1 MSGIQDEC
9 SLHVALICADIVKL
23 KNINCMISTEKSMW
37 QFLCSPPHSSHEQW
51 SRGRTVK
58 VELEPVPVHRP
69 CPLVAVSVFP
79 FSSWEQGGDWN
90 IYKNIVG
97 QPVANI
103 ACCLI
108 NWACVYTLS
117 RSRRKERERNKLCKY
132 VAFRCWGRNNY
143 VWVLWIFIWKCP
155 IGEQLRSRL
164 PPRVRTY
171 VEKPTGAAYRFDI

>member
-1 MSGIQDEC
+1 MWGIQDEY

-51 SRGRTVK
+51 SRGRAVK
-58 VELEPVPVHRP
+58 VELESVPVHRP
-69 CPLVAVSVFP
+69 CLLVAVSVFP

-108 NWACVYTLS
+108 NWAHVYTLS
-117 RSRRKERERNKLCKY
+117 CRRKKQETVCKY
-132 VAFRCWGRNNY
+132 VAFWCWRRDNY
-143 VWVLWIFIWKCP
+143 IWILWIFI
-155 IGEQLRSRL
+155 
-164 PPRVRTY
+164 
-171 VEKPTGAAYRFDI
+171 